1 MIKKGRILLRNPPL
15 SEEKI
20 ETDAIIAGVLDMS
33 GSMKRVRQQ
42 TIDGFNEYIEKQRQ
56 DEDGGSALV
65 SLTVFDS
72 DWLQNHTPRI
82 NTIFED
88 VDLNDFEPITSNDYK
103 PDGGTP
109 LYDAIG
115 SEISRIES
123 LLTRCKGNPDVYV
136 IIITDGENNTSKEHT
151 QHSIKEITEDLQE
164 QGWNFIYMGAN
175 QDAAEVGATMGIHVG
190 NTFSYDAS
198 AIQEDVF
205 GCVAASNSAHRTMS
219 KGLKTRGIIESGER
233 YATKAFFEAPSSA
246 APSDQSSTGDQ
257 AKTESTGGQAE
268 SK

>member
-1 MIKKGRILLRNPPL
+1 MYQKQGRIVRPV
-15 SEEKI
+15 EKEMI

-33 GSMKRVRQQ
+33 GSMKKVRRQ

-56 DEDGGSALV
+56 EEDGGSALV

-72 DWLQNHTPRI
+72 DWLNNHAIRI
-82 NTIFED
+82 NTVFAD
-88 VDLNDFEPITSNDYK
+88 VDLNDFEPITENDYK
-103 PDGGTP
+103 PDGGTL
-109 LYDAIG
+109 LYDTIAY
-115 SEISRIES
+115 EISRIES
-123 LLTRCKGNPDVYV
+123 LLTRCKGNPDIYV
-136 IIITDGENNTSKEHT
+136 IIITDGLNNTSKEHT
-151 QHSIKEITEDLQE
+151 QQSIKELTEDLQE

-190 NTFSYDAS
+190 NTFSYDVN

-257 AKTESTGGQAE
+257 TKAESTDSQAE

>member
-1 MIKKGRILLRNPPL
+1 MYHKKGRIILERPVL
-15 SEEKI
+15 EEMI

-33 GSMKRVRQQ
+33 GSMKKVRKQ

-72 DWLQNHTPRI
+72 DWLNDHAPRI

-88 VDLNDFEPITSNDYK
+88 VDLNEFEPITGNDYK

-115 SEISRIES
+115 SEISRIEG
-123 LLTRCKGNPDVYV
+123 LLARCTGNPDVYV
-136 IIITDGENNTSKEHT
+136 VIITDGLNNTSKEHT
-151 QHSIKEITEDLQE
+151 QHSIKELTEDLQE

-175 QDAAEVGATMGIHVG
+175 QNAAHVGSTMGIHVG
-190 NTFSYDAS
+190 NTFSYDVNT
-198 AIQEDVF
+198 IQEDVF
-205 GCVAASNSAHRTMS
+205 GNVAASSSAHRTMS
-219 KGLKTRGIIESGER
+219 KGLKTAGIIGSGER
-233 YATKAFFEAPSSA
+233 YATRAFFEAPSSESQEEQTAGEQTPA
-246 APSDQSSTGDQ
+246 ANTDS
-257 AKTESTGGQAE
+257 QAE

>member
-1 MIKKGRILLRNPPL
+1 MYQKQGRIVRPV
-15 SEEKI
+15 EKEMI
-20 ETDAIIAGVLDMS
+20 DTDAIIAGVLDMS
-33 GSMKRVRQQ
+33 GSMKRVRKQ

-72 DWLQNHTPRI
+72 DWLKDHTPRI
-82 NTIFED
+82 NTIFEN
-88 VDLNDFEPITSNDYK
+88 VDLNDFEPITGNDYN

-123 LLTRCKGNPDVYV
+123 LLTRCNGNPDVYV
-136 IIITDGENNTSKEHT
+136 IIITDGLNNTSKEHT
-151 QHSIKEITEDLQE
+151 QQSIKELTEDLQE

-205 GCVAASNSAHRTMS
+205 GNVAASNSAHRTMS
-219 KGLKTRGIIESGER
+219 KGLKTMGIIGSGER
-233 YATKAFFEAPSSA
+233 YATKAFFEAPSSE
-246 APSDQSSTGDQ
+246 SQSEQSSAGDQ
-257 AKTESTGGQAE
+257 TKAESTGSQAE